1 MIDKVYT
8 SQYRV
13 YVEDT
18 DLMGIIYHG
27 KYLYFFERARTDLL
41 RANGISLTE
50 MGKRDTYF
58 AIRDVHVRYLSPGK
72 LDDMLTIKSVVNK
85 MHACTLELS
94 QEMYNQDNVL
104 LAKADI
110 QVISV
115 NKFLKP
121 KRAMHN
127 MLREGRDD

>member
-1 MIDKVYT
+1 MINQQHS

-41 RANGISLTE
+41 RANGISLTKMSE
-50 MGKRDTYF
+50 CDTYF
-58 AIRDVHVRYLSPGK
+58 AIRDIHIRYLFPGK
-72 LDDMLTIKSVVNK
+72 LDDMLTINSLVTKI
-85 MHACTLELS
+85 HGCTLELA
-94 QEMYNQDNVL
+94 QEMFNQDGKL

-110 QVISV
+110 QAISV
-115 NKFLKP
+115 NKLLKP
-121 KRAMHN
+121 KRAMAE
-127 MLREGRDD
+127 MMGGKK

>member
-1 MIDKVYT
+1 MINQQHSSY
-8 SQYRV
+8 YRV

-41 RANGISLTE
+41 RANGISLPKMAE
-50 MGKRDTYF
+50 YDTYF
-58 AIRDVHVRYLSPGK
+58 AIRDVHVRYLFPGK
-72 LDDMLTIKSVVNK
+72 LDDMLRIDSVVSK
-85 MHACTLELS
+85 LHGCTLELV
-94 QEMYNQDNVL
+94 QEMYNQDGKL

-115 NKFLKP
+115 NKLLKP
-121 KRAMHN
+121 KRV
-127 MLREGRDD
+127 MLEMMGGRK

>member
-1 MIDKVYT
+1 MINQQHS

-41 RANGISLTE
+41 RANGISLTKMAE
-50 MGKRDTYF
+50 YDTYF
-58 AIRDVHVRYLSPGK
+58 AIRDIHIRYLSPGK
-72 LDDMLTIKSVVNK
+72 LDDMLTIKSTVSK
-85 MHACTLELS
+85 LHGCTLELK
-94 QEMYNQDNVL
+94 QEMYNQDDKL

-110 QVISV
+110 QAISV
-115 NKFLKP
+115 NKLLKP
-121 KRAMHN
+121 KRAMIEK
-127 MLREGRDD
+127 MGDRK

>member
-1 MIDKVYT
+1 MINQQHS

-41 RANGISLTE
+41 RANGISLTKMSE
-50 MGKRDTYF
+50 YDTYF
-58 AIRDVHVRYLSPGK
+58 AIRDIHIRYLFPGK
-72 LDDMLTIKSVVNK
+72 LDDMLTINSTVTKI
-85 MHACTLELS
+85 HGCTLELA
-94 QEMYNQDNVL
+94 QEMFNQDGKL

-110 QVISV
+110 QAISV
-115 NKFLKP
+115 NKLLKP
-121 KRAMHN
+121 KRAMAE
-127 MLREGRDD
+127 MMGGKK

>member
-1 MIDKVYT
+1 MINKTYT

-41 RANGISLTE
+41 RENGISLTTMAE
-50 MGKRDTYF
+50 LDTYF
-58 AIRDVHVRYLSPGK
+58 AIRDVHISYHAPGK
-72 LDDMLTIKSVVNK
+72 LEDMLTVKSTITK
-85 MHACTLELS
+85 IHGCSLHLS
-94 QEMYNQDNVL
+94 QEMYNQNNLL
-104 LAKADI
+104 LATLEI

-121 KRAMHN
+121 KRAMQDIW
-127 MLREGRDD
+127 RDK

>member
-1 MIDKVYT
+1 MINQQHS

-41 RANGISLTE
+41 RANGISLTKMAE
-50 MGKRDTYF
+50 YDTYF
-58 AIRDVHVRYLSPGK
+58 AIRDIHIRYLSPGK
-72 LDDMLTIKSVVNK
+72 LDDMLTIKSTVSK
-85 MHACTLELS
+85 LHGCTLELK
-94 QEMYNQDNVL
+94 QEMYNQDDKL

-110 QVISV
+110 QAISV
-115 NKFLKP
+115 NKLLKP
-121 KRAMHN
+121 KRAMIEK
-127 MLREGRDD
+127 MGDIK

>member
-1 MIDKVYT
+1 MINKTYT

-41 RANGISLTE
+41 RSNGISLTAMAE
-50 MGKRDTYF
+50 CDTYF
-58 AIRDVHVRYLSPGK
+58 AIRDIHIRYHAPGK
-72 LDDMLTIKSVVNK
+72 LDDMLTIKSTVIK
-85 MHACTLELS
+85 MHGCTLELA
-94 QEMYNQDNVL
+94 QEMYNQQEIL
-104 LAKADI
+104 LATADI

-115 NKFLKP
+115 NKSLKP

-127 MLREGRDD
+127 MLGDSNG

>member
-1 MIDKVYT
+1 MMNKVYT

-41 RANGISLTE
+41 RSNGISLTVMAE
-50 MGKRDTYF
+50 CDTYF
-58 AIRDVHVRYLSPGK
+58 AIRDVHIRYHAPGK
-72 LDDMLTIKSVVNK
+72 LDDMLTIKSSVTK
-85 MHACTLELS
+85 MHGCTLELF
-94 QEMYNQDNVL
+94 QEMYNQADVL
-104 LAKADI
+104 LATVEI

-115 NKFLKP
+115 NKSLKP
-121 KRAMHN
+121 KRAMTN
-127 MLREGRDD
+127 MWRNDND

>member
-1 MIDKVYT
+1 MINKNHT

-41 RANGISLTE
+41 RYNGISLTTMSE
-50 MGKRDTYF
+50 CDTYF
-58 AIRDVHVRYLSPGK
+58 AIRDIHIRYYAPGK
-72 LDDMLTIKSVVNK
+72 LDDMLTINSVITK
-85 MHACTLELS
+85 MHGCTLELE
-94 QEMYNQDNVL
+94 QEMYNQEDIL
-104 LAKADI
+104 LSKANI

-115 NKFLKP
+115 NKTLKP
-121 KRAMHN
+121 KRAMQN
-127 MLREGRDD
+127 MWRNDNG